1 MKIPDEK
8 AQEPAKSDGHEP
20 DPTDASEGVRG
31 LARLDSEV
39 EREADSSDLMKK
51 LAMSRGL
58 QSLWAA
64 VLPMVGVRA
73 SRAGEFPGVFQV
85 EQGSDPHEALVHID
99 IPTSP
104 YAPGEKPTMGR
115 VVSLSV
121 KLAHDFRRLGDRYY
135 CIDCEAPAEETRH

>member
-1 MKIPDEK
+1 MARRDDESK
-8 AQEPAKSDGHEP
+8 ELSGLENP
-20 DPTDASEGVRG
+20 DPAETAAPVH
-31 LARLDSEV
+31 LDGTGE
-39 EREADSSDLMKK
+39 ERAPDSAEIMKK
-51 LAMSRGL
+51 LALSRGL

-85 EQGSDPHEALVHID
+85 EPGASPHEALVHID
-99 IPTSP
+99 IPSAP
-104 YAPGEKPTMGR
+104 YAVGEKPAMGR

-121 KLAHDFRRLGDRYY
+121 TLAHDFRRLGDRYY

>member
-1 MKIPDEK
+1 MKNLEDEAK
-8 AQEPAKSDGHEP
+8 ELSKPADPEAGDGGATP
-20 DPTDASEGVRG
+20 RIQG
-31 LARLDSEV
+31 LARLDSGV
-39 EREADSSDLMKK
+39 EREVDSSEVMKQ
-51 LAMSRGL
+51 LAMGGGV

-85 EQGSDPHEALVHID
+85 EPGPSPQEALVHID
-99 IPTSP
+99 IPTAP
-104 YAPGEKPTMGR
+104 YVAGEKPTMGR

-135 CIDCEAPAEETRH
+135 CIDCEVPADETQH

>member
-1 MKIPDEK
+1 MARRNDENT
-8 AQEPAKSDGHEP
+8 KSTSGEQRSTTEAGEGAAP
-20 DPTDASEGVRG
+20 MRLDASEEQPPDSADVMKE
-31 LARLDSEV
+31 LALG
-39 EREADSSDLMKK
+39 
-51 LAMSRGL
+51 RGL

-85 EQGSDPHEALVHID
+85 EPGSGPHEALVHID
-99 IPTSP
+99 IPNAP
-104 YAPGEKPTMGR
+104 YAAGEKPTMGR

-121 KLAHDFRRLGDRYY
+121 TLAHDFRRLGDRYY